1 MESIMF
7 KTKIF
12 HEGKMYLLASDVT
25 QLMEISEKSFCE
37 KYSDKIVEI
46 HSYGKCIAETDF
58 NLLISND
65 KELFKKVGM
74 LEVTK
79 IETLR
84 SEIASIIS
92 FQPLKFMMA
101 KEYLNMMKIKTG
113 CKSEQ
118 EYVEKYEIPKEFD
131 EALQRF
137 MNSHYDKSYYKSMI
151 NYLKNKD
158 QFDLDKIRGLGL
170 DIQYLSSITSDGSMT
185 LEAFV
190 VGKGIFYSVI
200 DDDEGE
206 QWNEIYIDEMGNIKL
221 PYRSYYIDRV
231 EEHIINISHTEV
243 DRDFSKYNTI
253 ENIQWCIQNL
263 NMKGIED
270 YEFDVLGYHSDAI
283 DLRIHTDL
291 LVKMIVPDAVDTIFT
306 DQIIDMEK
314 LVWITDVSDMKVF
327 A

>member
-1 MESIMF
+1 MKNIMF

-12 HEGKMYLLASDVT
+12 HEGKVYLLVSDVAKM
-25 QLMEISEKSFCE
+25 MEISEKAFCK
-37 KYSDKIVEI
+37 KYSDRIVEI
-46 HSYGKCIAETDF
+46 PGCRKCIAETDF
-58 NLLISND
+58 NLLISDD

-79 IETLR
+79 VETLR
-84 SEIASIIS
+84 SEIVSIIS

-101 KEYLNMMKIKTG
+101 KEYLSMMKIKTG

-137 MNSHYDKSYYKSMI
+137 MNSHHDNSYYKSMI
-151 NYLKNKD
+151 NYLKN
-158 QFDLDKIRGLGL
+158 R
-170 DIQYLSSITSDGSMT
+170 
-185 LEAFV
+185 E
-190 VGKGIFYSVI
+190 
-200 DDDEGE
+200 
-206 QWNEIYIDEMGNIKL
+206 
-221 PYRSYYIDRV
+221 R
-231 EEHIINISHTEV
+231 IINLSHIEV

-291 LVKMIVPDAVDTIFT
+291 LVKMIVPDAIDTIFT
-306 DQIIDMEK
+306 DQIIDLEK
-314 LVWITDVSDMKVF
+314 LVWITDVSDMRVF

>member
-1 MESIMF
+1 
-7 KTKIF
+7 
-12 HEGKMYLLASDVT
+12 
-25 QLMEISEKSFCE
+25 
-37 KYSDKIVEI
+37 
-46 HSYGKCIAETDF
+46 
-58 NLLISND
+58 
-65 KELFKKVGM
+65 M
-74 LEVTK
+74 LEVTRV
-79 IETLR
+79 ETLR

-131 EALQRF
+131 EALQCF
-137 MNSHYDKSYYKSMI
+137 MNSHHDNSYYKSMI
-151 NYLKNKD
+151 NYLKDKGR
-158 QFDLDKIRGLGL
+158 FDLDRIRELGL

-185 LEAFV
+185 LEVFV
-190 VGKGIFYSVI
+190 VGKGIFYSVLE
-200 DDDEGE
+200 DDEGE
-206 QWNEIYIDEMGNIKL
+206 QWSEIYIDEMGNIKL
-221 PYRSYYIDRV
+221 PYFSIYSDRV
-231 EEHIINISHTEV
+231 EERIINLSHTEV

-306 DQIIDMEK
+306 DQIIDLEK
-314 LVWITDVSDMKVF
+314 LVWITDVSDMRVF

>member
-1 MESIMF
+1 MKNIMF
-7 KTKIF
+7 KTKVF
-12 HEGKMYLLASDVT
+12 HEGKVYLLVSDVAKM
-25 QLMEISEKSFCE
+25 MEISEKVFCK

-46 HSYGKCIAETDF
+46 TGCRKCIAETEF
-58 NLLISND
+58 NLVISDD

-74 LEVTK
+74 LEVTRV
-79 IETLR
+79 ETLR
-84 SEIASIIS
+84 NEIASIIS

-101 KEYLNMMKIKTG
+101 KEYLNMMKVKTG

-137 MNSHYDKSYYKSMI
+137 MNSHHDNRYYRSMI
-151 NYLKNKD
+151 NYLKDKER
-158 QFDLDKIRGLGL
+158 FDLDKIRELGL
-170 DIQYLSSITSDGSMT
+170 DIQYLSSITSDGSIT
-185 LEAFV
+185 LEVFV
-190 VGKGIFYSVI
+190 VGKGIFYSVLE
-200 DDDEGE
+200 DDEGE
-206 QWNEIYIDEMGNIKL
+206 QWNEIHIDEAGNIML
-221 PYRSYYIDRV
+221 PYFSYYSDRV
-231 EEHIINISHTEV
+231 EERIIYLSHTEV

-263 NMKGIED
+263 NVKRIGD
-270 YEFDVLGYHSDAI
+270 YEFNVLGYHSDAI

-306 DQIIDMEK
+306 DRIIDLEE